1 MRYRTTLIHGM
12 LGGMDVYQKL
22 REHLDVM
29 PVAFPETDSGI
40 EIDIL
45 RRFFS
50 EEEAEIALQLSMLPE
65 RPERIHRRL
74 GRARMS
80 IQRVREVLEDLDA
93 KKVVNSGVTMKRG
106 RREKVYGKL
115 PFAVGLYEY
124 QVDRLTRDFESEA
137 AAYMDE
143 AFMYDFMH
151 EKPRQ
156 MRTIPINET
165 ILPDRNVSRYDSIRT
180 VILESNGPF
189 AVHTCICRQGRELLG
204 EKCSQTE
211 LKDTCLALGPAAVG
225 VLKEGRGTRLT
236 KEEMLQFLTKAEKEG
251 LVLQAQNSRHPVF
264 ICCCCSCCCAILSRV
279 KKLPDPGRILRSN
292 YFAEVNHSV
301 CIGCGACMSRCPMD
315 AIALSEVGS
324 EDTNRRRPVS
334 VDPARCIGCGLC
346 FSVCPVDAL
355 QMCTRGSKQEPP
367 SSAMMMYI
375 RMFIGRFGLFK
386 GGLLL
391 VKAGLGFK
399 V

>member
-1 MRYRTTLIHGM
+1 M
-12 LGGMDVYQKL
+12 LGGMDVYQRL
-22 REHLDVM
+22 RKHLDVM
-29 PVAFPETDSGI
+29 PVAFPQTGSGI
-40 EIDIL
+40 ELDIL

-50 EEEAEIALQLSMLPE
+50 EEEAETALQLSMLPE
-65 RPERIHRRL
+65 RPERIHRRI
-74 GRARMS
+74 GRDRMS
-80 IQRVREVLEDLDA
+80 LQRLREVLEDLDA
-93 KKVVNSGVTMKRG
+93 KKVVNSGVTERRG
-106 RREKVYGKL
+106 REEKVYGKL

-143 AFMYDFMH
+143 AFMYNFMR

-180 VILESNGPF
+180 VVLESEGPF

-236 KEEMLQFLTKAEKEG
+236 KEEMLQFLKKAEKEG
-251 LVLQAQNSRHPVF
+251 LVLQAQNSRHPVY

-279 KKLPDPGRILRSN
+279 KKLPDPGRILKSN
-292 YFAEVNHSV
+292 YVAEADPSV
-301 CIGCGACMSRCPMD
+301 CIGCGACIRRCPMD
-315 AIALSEVGS
+315 AIKLSKDATEKN
-324 EDTNRRRPVS
+324 DRRRPVT
-334 VDPARCIGCGLC
+334 VAPERCIGCGLC

-355 QMCTRGSKQEPP
+355 QMRTRGARKEPP

-375 RMFIGRFGLFK
+375 RMFIGRFGLLR
-386 GGLLL
+386 GGFLLL
-391 VKAGLGFK
+391 KAGLGFK